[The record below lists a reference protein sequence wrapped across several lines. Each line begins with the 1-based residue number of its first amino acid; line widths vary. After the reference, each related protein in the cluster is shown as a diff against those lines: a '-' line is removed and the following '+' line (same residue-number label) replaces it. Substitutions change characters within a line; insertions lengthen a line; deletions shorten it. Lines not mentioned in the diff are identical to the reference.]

1 MMIANTKPAF
11 GGYGYGYGY
20 GGCQEFITTTRHDKL
35 GRKRKLNNPDLLQ
48 ELGQNRRN
56 IHNEKTT
63 MVCGSCYLPKDNPNK
78 PLGEDAHFMCQDSQI
93 IGVAD
98 GVGGWAKIGVD
109 AGEYARGLMN
119 NAKKM
124 AAANTTATVD
134 PRKVLSQAYANNA
147 GLQGSSTACILS
159 LDKERGVLHAV
170 NVGDSGFMVFRDSK
184 CWFKSPPQQRMF
196 NCPYQLGNHVGGDC
210 PEAALEFVVE
220 AIVPGDIIVL
230 GTDGLLD
237 NIFASEI
244 EDVLVAYRGSGR
256 DCDELASAIANL
268 ALFNSMDKYSVS
280 PFQMEAEKA
289 GLKHAGGKIDDIT
302 VVVAQIVA
310 SSTSFTTPASL
321 GFGFEQTNTK
331 RKRED

>member
-20 GGCQEFITTTRHDKL
+20 GGCQELITTTRHDKL

-48 ELGQNRRN
+48 ELGQNRRK
-56 IHNEKTT
+56 IHNEKMT
-63 MVCGSCYLPKDNPNK
+63 MVCGSCYLPKDNPTK

-109 AGEYARGLMN
+109 AGDYARGLMN

-124 AAANTTATVD
+124 AAANTAATVD
-134 PRKVLSQAYANNA
+134 PR
-147 GLQGSSTACILS
+147 
-159 LDKERGVLHAV
+159 
-170 NVGDSGFMVFRDSK
+170 NV
-184 CWFKSPPQQRMF
+184 
-196 NCPYQLGNHVGGDC
+196 
-210 PEAALEFVVE
+210 
-220 AIVPGDIIVL
+220 
-230 GTDGLLD
+230 
-237 NIFASEI
+237 
-244 EDVLVAYRGSGR
+244 GR
-256 DCDELASAIANL
+256 DCEELASAVANL
-268 ALFNSMDKYSVS
+268 ALFNSLDKYSVS

-289 GLKHAGGKIDDIT
+289 GLKHSGGKIDDIT

-321 GFGFEQTNTK
+321 GFVFEQTNTK